1 MNFRLSFLFLL
12 SCAVALA
19 TDRRIKDIVTTAT
32 EPAADD
38 YVAMDGATNG
48 TRKILGL
55 NLRPVTLSGSN
66 TFLSGASV
74 TFAAGS
80 TLTISGVLSGT
91 PTGGTLNLSSVTVT
105 LGSVSATSFD
115 LSGATITGTIGVTN
129 GGTGRAT
136 GTTAYALLA
145 TGTTPTGAQQSLP
158 AGATTEILVGGGA
171 SALPIWTTATGSGAP
186 VRAVSPALTT
196 PNLGTPSAITLTNG
210 TGLPIATGVAG
221 LGTNVASALAVN
233 AGSSGAFL
241 RRADLEHEKT
251 LTFDNIADGDD
262 YVAFFTR
269 QAITVVEIRGVHFGS
284 GLSSPSVVATVKHGT
299 DVTSMTTV
307 EAVTVTSSTTGTSVT
322 SGIDDATIPANSWVR
337 IALSGKSGTTND
349 LAISITYTHD

>member
-1 MNFRLSFLFLL
+1 MNFRLSFLFFL

-19 TDRRIKDIVTTAT
+19 ADRRIKDIVTTAT

-38 YVAMDGATNG
+38 YVAIDGATNG
-48 TRKILGL
+48 TRRILGL

-105 LGSVSATSFD
+105 LGSVSANSFD

-158 AGATTEILVGGGA
+158 AGATTDILVGGGA
-171 SALPIWTTATGSGAP
+171 SALPVWTTSTGSGAP
-186 VRAVSPALTT
+186 VRATSPTITSPILTVSAALATDDT
-196 PNLGTPSAITLTNG
+196 YS
-210 TGLPIATGVAG
+210 GLAVAG
-221 LGTNVASALAVN
+221 LNAGATIAQWEAVYLDGSSTWQLADANGSGTFPAVGLAVAAYSNTN
-233 AGSSGAFL
+233 A
-241 RRADLEHEKT
+241 
-251 LTFDNIADGDD
+251 
-262 YVAFFTR
+262 
-269 QAITVVEIRGVHFGS
+269 AIVV
-284 GLSSPSVVATVKHGT
+284 THGT
-299 DVTSMTTV
+299 VRNDAWAWTPGGVV
-307 EAVTVTSSTTGTSVT
+307 YLSTTAGGLTQTAPST
-322 SGIDDATIPANSWVR
+322 SGDKVQQIGRALTADILLVNINSEYLTVQ
-337 IALSGKSGTTND
+337 
-349 LAISITYTHD
+349 